1 MKNLLRL
8 IALHVMLLVS
18 SALLAQTYPAK
29 PIKLIVPFPPGGAAD
44 IIGRAFG
51 QRLTESMGQPVVL
64 DNRAGADTIIGM
76 AAAAR
81 SPADGYTII
90 LVLNS
95 ALSMNPALYSKL
107 PYDAIKDFAPI
118 SLVANVP
125 LALIVPPLSPAKTA
139 SELGAMLRENPT
151 AYSYGAGNI
160 VARLAAEQLLSQSGG
175 KATPIMYKGSAPTTI
190 AVMRGEVQFAFEP
203 VVVVM
208 PHVNGGK
215 MRALGVA
222 MNKRSSAA
230 PNIPTVT
237 ESGLLGFDIP
247 VWFGFM
253 APAGTP
259 PEVIKK
265 LNAEITKAARAPDLQ
280 EKLNGAGLEI
290 GASTPEQFTATVTS
304 ERDKWIPK
312 IQSWGIR
319 LE

>member
-1 MKNLLRL
+1 MKKLLRL
-8 IALHVMLLVS
+8 IALSAMFLLS

-51 QRLTESMGQPVVL
+51 QRLSESMGQPVVL

-76 AAAAR
+76 AAAAH

-118 SLVANVP
+118 SMVANVP
-125 LALIVPPLSPAKTA
+125 LALIVPPSSPARSA
-139 SELGAMLRENPT
+139 SDLGAILRAKPN

-160 VARLAAEQLLSQSGG
+160 VARIAAEQLLSQSGG
-175 KATPIMYKGSAPTTI
+175 KATPIMYKGSAPTI
-190 AVMRGEVQFAFEP
+190 MDVMRGEVQFAFEP

-208 PHVNGGK
+208 PHVNSGK
-215 MRALGVA
+215 MRALGLA

-230 PNIPTVT
+230 PNVPTVT
-237 ESGLLGFDIP
+237 EAGLPGFDIP

-265 LNAEITKAARAPDLQ
+265 LNVEIVKAARAPELQ

-290 GASTPEQFTATVTS
+290 VASSPEQFSSTVTA
-304 ERDKWIPK
+304 EREKWIPK